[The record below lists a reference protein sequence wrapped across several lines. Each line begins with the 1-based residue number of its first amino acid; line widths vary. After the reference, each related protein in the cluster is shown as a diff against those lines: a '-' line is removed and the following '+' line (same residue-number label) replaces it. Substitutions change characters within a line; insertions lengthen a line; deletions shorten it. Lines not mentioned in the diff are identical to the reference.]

1 MKRAYPI
8 AQLCLALG
16 VSRSGFYAWNQHQPS
31 RRAQEDTRLS
41 SSILQIHARSRQTYG
56 SPRIREELREAG
68 VAIGRRRVARLM
80 RQKGICGRSRR
91 RRSPQT
97 TDSHHD
103 QPLAPNL
110 LKHRAPASRINEV
123 WVTDITYIPT
133 GEGWLYL
140 AGILDVYSRKIVGW
154 SVSATLATALCLD
167 ALTMAL
173 QQRRPPKGLIHHSD
187 RGVQYASREYRHA
200 LHAAALVPSM
210 SRRANCYDNALAES
224 FWSTLKI
231 ECLHRAH
238 FQTRAEASLAVFDF
252 IECFYNPH
260 RRHSSLG
267 YRSPVAFETI
277 NN

>member
-1 MKRAYPI
+1 MKLTYPI

-16 VSRSGFYAWNQHQPS
+16 VSRSGFYAWRQHQPS
-31 RRAQEDTRLS
+31 RRAQEDTRLG

-80 RQKGICGRSRR
+80 RQKGIYGRSRR

-97 TDSHHD
+97 TDSNHD

-110 LKHRAPASRINEV
+110 LKDRAPASRINEV

-133 GEGWLYL
+133 DEGWLYL

-154 SVSATLATALCLD
+154 SVSATLASELCLD
-167 ALTMAL
+167 ALSTAL

-187 RGVQYASREYRHA
+187 RGVQYASHEYRHA

-224 FWSTLKI
+224 FWSTLKT